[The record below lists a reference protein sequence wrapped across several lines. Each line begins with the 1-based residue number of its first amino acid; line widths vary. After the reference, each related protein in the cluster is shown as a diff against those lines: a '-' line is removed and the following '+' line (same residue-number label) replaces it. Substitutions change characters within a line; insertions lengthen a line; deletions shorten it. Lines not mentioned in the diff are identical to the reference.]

1 MIYFIKNEYWNEENE
16 IRLLYDDSNWKENL
30 NLIRKIKEEDGID
43 LENEYIQ
50 HHEDLWLNK
59 KEFEKLTSIR
69 ACRRLS
75 LDRIWNEKLIPEIK
89 IGSKSSQTIADLR
102 AFLDENKLEGT
113 KIT

>member
-50 HHEDLWLNK
+50 HHEDL
-59 KEFEKLTSIR
+59 
-69 ACRRLS
+69 
-75 LDRIWNEKLIPEIK
+75 
-89 IGSKSSQTIADLR
+89 
-102 AFLDENKLEGT
+102 
-113 KIT
+113 